1 MKKILSFAIVMTVFA
16 GSNAVAQE
24 NEVETQRKEIRVENN
39 NGNKK
44 VIILQ
49 DKNGKITKE
58 EYTGKDADKKL
69 KELEK
74 ENKIKDVNTHV
85 ETVRF
90 DNNNGKKKLTVIRID
105 NGGVTEDVFEGEE
118 AEKKLQ
124 ELQERKTSGKKE
136 YKILEKEKPKLEK
149 SNL

>member
-1 MKKILSFAIVMTVFA
+1 MTAFA

-24 NEVETQRKEIRVENN
+24 NEVETRRKEIRVENN

-44 VIILQ
+44 VTIIQ
-49 DKNGKITKE
+49 GENGKITKE

-69 KELEK
+69 KEIKK
-74 ENKIKDVNTHV
+74 ENKTKEVNTNV
-85 ETVRF
+85 ETVHF
-90 DNNNGKKKLTVIRID
+90 ENINGKKKLKVTRIQ
-105 NGGVTEDVFEGEE
+105 NGEVTEDVFEGEE

-124 ELQERKTSGKKE
+124 ELQEKKTSGKKE